1 MSDQRIA
8 APSSPDAGVR
18 ESLTPG
24 DRVRSA
30 AWTFL
35 TAARTEQ
42 RAMQGNPLVL
52 INGGFLP
59 IALLVISVET
69 RRPTSG
75 RAAEI
80 VVSVML
86 TALWACTIWTS
97 GGVLR
102 RERTYGTLASCV
114 CGVASPTVILF
125 GKSFGATLYGVGMTL
140 ATTLGTVLVLRLP
153 VAVAQPF
160 WIAVGLVIVVV
171 SATTL
176 GALMSCL
183 FLLTRNGLIWSGA
196 LMYPVFVL
204 GGLLLPPDVLP
215 VWLRWAP
222 QLLSLHWINE
232 FLSGAIGG
240 GLSFTPL
247 SVAVL
252 LTIVYGVLAWFTYRW
267 SIDKARQRGTLDYA

>member
-1 MSDQRIA
+1 VSDR
-8 APSSPDAGVR
+8 DAVLSGLR
-18 ESLTPG
+18 TLS
-24 DRVRSA
+24 DRLRSA

-42 RAMQGNPLVL
+42 RSMHGNPLVL

-59 IALLVISVET
+59 VVLLVIAVET
-69 RRPTSG
+69 QRPTPG

-86 TALWACTIWTS
+86 TGLWAATIWTS

-102 RERTYGTLASCV
+102 RERTYGTLARCV
-114 CGVASPTVILF
+114 CGVESPTLVLF

-140 ATTLGTVLVLRLP
+140 ASTLGTALVLRLP
-153 VAVAQPF
+153 VALAHPV
-160 WIAVGLVIVVV
+160 WIAVGLVTVIV

-176 GALMSCL
+176 GALLSCL
-183 FLLTRNGLIWSGA
+183 FLLTRNGVIWSGA

-204 GGLLLPPDVLP
+204 GGLLIPQDVLP
-215 VWLRWAP
+215 VWLRWVP
-222 QLLSLHWINE
+222 QLLSLRWINE
-232 FLSGAIGG
+232 FLAGAAGRT
-240 GLSFTPL
+240 LSLTPL
-247 SVAVL
+247 AVAVL
-252 LTIVYGVLAWFTYRW
+252 LTIAYGVTARLTYRW